1 MASNGKK
8 GSGNAAPTQNE
19 QKKPTEQA
27 EKKNDAVQ
35 SETAQQPVPY
45 ISVKIDKLYDDDTK
59 KLKAFAS
66 ANIGPFAVHGIRV
79 FENEKGMFVSMPS
92 VSYKD
97 GQGNTQYDE
106 VFHPVTKEAREA
118 LVKNVIDE
126 YNHAL
131 EQAQTASQAP
141 VQSGGSQ
148 TMQQM

>member
-19 QKKPTEQA
+19 QKKTTEQA

-35 SETAQQPVPY
+35 SETVQQPIPY
-45 ISVKIDKLYDDDTK
+45 ISVRIDKLFDDDTK

-92 VSYKD
+92 IPYKD

-106 VFHPVTKEAREA
+106 VFHPVSKEARDA

-131 EQAQTASQAP
+131 EQAQTNSQAP

-148 TMQQM
+148 TMTQM

>member
-1 MASNGKK
+1 MASKK

-19 QKKPTEQA
+19 QKKKVGEVENA
-27 EKKNDAVQ
+27 NEAVQ
-35 SETAQQPVPY
+35 NETAQQPLPN
-45 ISVKIDKLYDDDTK
+45 ISVRIDKIFDDDTK

-79 FENEKGMFVSMPS
+79 FENEKGMFVNMPS

-97 GQGNTQYDE
+97 GQGNTQYED

-118 LVKNVIDE
+118 LIKSVMDE

-131 EQAQTASQAP
+131 EQAQTNSQAP

-148 TMQQM
+148 TMTQM

>member
-35 SETAQQPVPY
+35 SETAQQPIPY

-97 GQGNTQYDE
+97 GQGNTQYDD

-131 EQAQTASQAP
+131 EQAQVNSQAP

>member
-19 QKKPTEQA
+19 QKKSTAQV
-27 EKKNDAVQ
+27 EKKNDTVQ
-35 SETAQQPVPY
+35 NETAQQPIPE
-45 ISVKIDKLYDDDTK
+45 IRVKIDKLFDDDTK

-66 ANIGPFAVHGIRV
+66 AKIGPFAVHGIRV

-118 LVKNVIDE
+118 LVKSVIDE

-148 TMQQM
+148 TMTQM

>member
-19 QKKPTEQA
+19 QKKQTT

-35 SETAQQPVPY
+35 HETEQQPVPN
-45 ISVKIDKLYDDDTK
+45 ISVRIDKLYDDDSK

-97 GQGNTQYDE
+97 AQGNTQYDD
-106 VFHPVTKEAREA
+106 VFHPVTKDARDA

-131 EQAQTASQAP
+131 EQAQTDSQAP

-148 TMQQM
+148 TMTQM

>member
-8 GSGNAAPTQNE
+8 GSGNATPTQNE
-19 QKKPTEQA
+19 QKKPKEQNVQATE
-27 EKKNDAVQ
+27 AVQ
-35 SETAQQPVPY
+35 NETAQQPVPN
-45 ISVKIDKLYDDDTK
+45 ISVRIDKLYDDDTK

-97 GQGNTQYDE
+97 SQGNTQYDD

-131 EQAQTASQAP
+131 EQAQANSQAP

>member
-1 MASNGKK
+1 MASKK

-19 QKKPTEQA
+19 QKKKVGEVENA
-27 EKKNDAVQ
+27 NEAVQ
-35 SETAQQPVPY
+35 NETAQQPLPN
-45 ISVKIDKLYDDDTK
+45 ISVRIDKIFDDDTK

-79 FENEKGMFVSMPS
+79 FENEKGMFVNMPS

-97 GQGNTQYDE
+97 GQGNTQYED

-118 LVKNVIDE
+118 LIKSVMDE

-131 EQAQTASQAP
+131 EQAQTNSQAP
-141 VQSGGSQ
+141 VQSGGGQ
-148 TMQQM
+148 TMTQM

>member
-27 EKKNDAVQ
+27 EKKNNAVQ
-35 SETAQQPVPY
+35 SETVQQPIPY
-45 ISVKIDKLYDDDTK
+45 ISVRIDKLFDDDTK

-79 FENEKGMFVSMPS
+79 FENEKGMFVNMPS

-97 GQGNTQYDE
+97 GQGNTQYDD
-106 VFHPVTKEAREA
+106 VFHPVTKEAREV

-131 EQAQTASQAP
+131 EQAQTNSQAP

>member
-1 MASNGKK
+1 MASKK

-19 QKKPTEQA
+19 QKKKVGEV
-27 EKKNDAVQ
+27 ENVNEAVQ
-35 SETAQQPVPY
+35 NETAQQPLPN
-45 ISVKIDKLYDDDTK
+45 ISVRIDKIFDDDTK

-79 FENEKGMFVSMPS
+79 FENDKGMFISMPS

-97 GQGNTQYDE
+97 GQGNMQYDE
-106 VFHPVTKEAREA
+106 VFHPVSKEARDA
-118 LVKNVIDE
+118 LVKNVIDG

-141 VQSGGSQ
+141 VQSGGGQ
-148 TMQQM
+148 TMTQM

>member
-1 MASNGKK
+1 MASKK

-27 EKKNDAVQ
+27 EKKNEAVQ
-35 SETAQQPVPY
+35 NETEQQPIPN
-45 ISVKIDKLYDDDTK
+45 ITVKIDKLFNDDSK

-66 ANIGPFAVHGIRV
+66 ANVGPFAVHGIRV
-79 FENEKGMFVSMPS
+79 FENDKGTFVSMPS

-131 EQAQTASQAP
+131 EQAQVNSQAP

-148 TMQQM
+148 TMTQM

>member
-1 MASNGKK
+1 MASKK

-19 QKKPTEQA
+19 QKKKVGEVENA
-27 EKKNDAVQ
+27 HEAVQ
-35 SETAQQPVPY
+35 NETAQQPLPN
-45 ISVKIDKLYDDDTK
+45 ISVRIDKIFDDDTK

-79 FENEKGMFVSMPS
+79 FENEKGMFVNMPS

-97 GQGNTQYDE
+97 GQGNTQYDD

-118 LVKNVIDE
+118 LIKSVMDE

-131 EQAQTASQAP
+131 EQAQTNSQAP
-141 VQSGGSQ
+141 VQSGGGQ
-148 TMQQM
+148 TMTQM

>member
-1 MASNGKK
+1 MASKK

-27 EKKNDAVQ
+27 EKKNEAVQ
-35 SETAQQPVPY
+35 NETEQQPIPN
-45 ISVKIDKLYDDDTK
+45 ITVKIDKIFDDDSK

-66 ANIGPFAVHGIRV
+66 ANVGPFAVHGIRV
-79 FENEKGMFVSMPS
+79 FENDKGTFVSMPS

-131 EQAQTASQAP
+131 EQAQTNSQAP

-148 TMQQM
+148 TMTQM

>member
-1 MASNGKK
+1 MASKK

-19 QKKPTEQA
+19 QKKKIGEVENA
-27 EKKNDAVQ
+27 NEAVQ
-35 SETAQQPVPY
+35 NETAQQPLPN
-45 ISVKIDKLYDDDTK
+45 ISVRIDKIFDDDTK

-79 FENEKGMFVSMPS
+79 FENEKGMFVNMPS

-97 GQGNTQYDE
+97 GQGNTQYED

-118 LVKNVIDE
+118 LIKSVMDE

-148 TMQQM
+148 TMTQM

>member
-45 ISVKIDKLYDDDTK
+45 ISVRIDKLYDDDTK

-97 GQGNTQYDE
+97 GQGNTQYDD

-131 EQAQTASQAP
+131 EQAQVNSQAP
-141 VQSGGSQ
+141 VQSGGNQ

>member
-1 MASNGKK
+1 MASKK

-27 EKKNDAVQ
+27 EKKNEAVQ
-35 SETAQQPVPY
+35 NETEQQPIPN
-45 ISVKIDKLYDDDTK
+45 ITVKIDKLFNDESK

-66 ANIGPFAVHGIRV
+66 ANVGPFAVHGIRV

-92 VSYKD
+92 IPYKD

-106 VFHPVTKEAREA
+106 VFHPVSKEARDA

-131 EQAQTASQAP
+131 EQAQTNSQAP

-148 TMQQM
+148 TMTQM

>member
-97 GQGNTQYDE
+97 GQGNTQYDD

-131 EQAQTASQAP
+131 EQAQTNSQAP

-148 TMQQM
+148 TMTQM

>member
-27 EKKNDAVQ
+27 EKKNEAVQ
-35 SETAQQPVPY
+35 NETEQQPIPN

-97 GQGNTQYDE
+97 GQGNTQYDD

-131 EQAQTASQAP
+131 EQAQANSQAP

>member
-19 QKKPTEQA
+19 QKKPKEQNVQATE
-27 EKKNDAVQ
+27 AVQ
-35 SETAQQPVPY
+35 NETAQQPVPY

-97 GQGNTQYDE
+97 GQGNTQYDD

-131 EQAQTASQAP
+131 EQAQTNSQAP

>member
-19 QKKPTEQA
+19 QKKPKEQNVQATE
-27 EKKNDAVQ
+27 AVQ
-35 SETAQQPVPY
+35 NETAQQPVPY
-45 ISVKIDKLYDDDTK
+45 ISVRIDKLYDDDTK

-97 GQGNTQYDE
+97 GQGNTQYDD
-106 VFHPVTKEAREA
+106 VFHPVTKEARDA

-131 EQAQTASQAP
+131 EQAQVNSQAP

>member
-19 QKKPTEQA
+19 QKKPKEQNVQATE
-27 EKKNDAVQ
+27 AVQ
-35 SETAQQPVPY
+35 NETAQQPVSY
-45 ISVKIDKLYDDDTK
+45 ISVRIDKLYDDDTK

-97 GQGNTQYDE
+97 GQGNTQYDD

-131 EQAQTASQAP
+131 EQAQTNSQAP

>member
-1 MASNGKK
+1 MASKK

-19 QKKPTEQA
+19 QKKKVGEVENA
-27 EKKNDAVQ
+27 NEAVQ
-35 SETAQQPVPY
+35 NETAQQPLPN
-45 ISVKIDKLYDDDTK
+45 ISVRIDKIFDDDTK

-79 FENEKGMFVSMPS
+79 FENEKGMFVNMPS

-97 GQGNTQYDE
+97 GQGNTQYDD

-118 LVKNVIDE
+118 LIKSVMDE

-141 VQSGGSQ
+141 VQSGGNQ
-148 TMQQM
+148 TMTQM

>member
-19 QKKPTEQA
+19 QKKKVGEVENA
-27 EKKNDAVQ
+27 NEAVQ
-35 SETAQQPVPY
+35 NETAQQPIPE
-45 ISVKIDKLYDDDTK
+45 ITVKIDKLYDDDTK

-97 GQGNTQYDE
+97 GQGNTQYDD

-131 EQAQTASQAP
+131 EQAQTNSQAP

-148 TMQQM
+148 TMTQM